1 MYFIIAGCMKI
12 GASLAQMLSQENHD
26 VVVID
31 SDPNNLEALGN
42 GFNGVTITG
51 MPIDEDVLRSAGIE
65 KADALAA
72 VTRDDNMNVMV
83 AQVAQNIFHVPKVI
97 TRLYSPEQ
105 EVVFRQMGMTTICPT
120 LMAVNKIKEMLVS
133 KLGTAELSIGGATVA
148 FQTVEAA
155 RRFVGKQVS
164 AVRGL
169 RIFGI
174 LKAGVF
180 FFAEP
185 ASVIEAG
192 DFLVISELTQE
203 GGNGE
208 CLSLS

>member
-31 SDPNNLEALGN
+31 SDPKNLEALGN

-65 KADALAA
+65 QADALAA

-83 AQVAQNIFHVPKVI
+83 AQVAENLFHVPKVI
-97 TRLYSPEQ
+97 TRLYSPDQ
-105 EVVFRQMGMTTICPT
+105 EMVFRQMGMTTICPT
-120 LMAVNKIKEMLVS
+120 SMAVNRIKEMLVS
-133 KLGTAELSIGGATVA
+133 RPGAEAIKIGGSSLL
-148 FQTVEAA
+148 FKTVEAT
-155 RRFVGKQVS
+155 RRSIGKQVC
-164 AVRGL
+164 AVRGV

-174 LKAGVF
+174 LRNGAF
-180 FFAEP
+180 SFAE
-185 ASVIEAG
+185 ADSVIEPG
-192 DFLVISELTQE
+192 DLLVIPELAEE
-203 GGNGE
+203 GGGVA
-208 CLSLS
+208 

>member
-31 SDPNNLEALGN
+31 SDPKNLEALGN

-65 KADALAA
+65 QADALAA

-83 AQVAQNIFHVPKVI
+83 AQVAENLFHVPKVI
-97 TRLYSPEQ
+97 TRLYSPDQ
-105 EVVFRQMGMTTICPT
+105 EMVFRQMGMTTICPT
-120 LMAVNKIKEMLVS
+120 SMAVNRIKEMLVS
-133 KLGTAELSIGGATVA
+133 RPGAEAIKIGGASLL
-148 FQTVEAA
+148 FKTVEAT
-155 RRFVGKQVS
+155 RRSVGKQVS
-164 AVRGL
+164 AVRGV

-174 LKAGVF
+174 LRNGAF
-180 FFAEP
+180 SFADTD
-185 ASVIEAG
+185 SVIEPG
-192 DFLVISELTQE
+192 DLLVIPELAGE
-203 GGNGE
+203 GGGVA
-208 CLSLS
+208 